1 MSLHG
6 GFCPN
11 VYLFIFYLNRLFSD
25 STGSFV
31 TNCRFSP
38 IIVADLLGLAYSP
51 SGPSSMPLYLL
62 LYLVSARDSSS
73 MYERACLQR
82 EKLSMS
88 TSAPRHVTQLNFAP
102 CPLGSSSL
110 LYLSFFLVGETTE
123 IYCRPRGIKIP
134 SIHPLHVATSS
145 LNGRTHPRTDLPEHT
160 NRPTRLTDLPIYLP
174 VLVLRLSWPRLFVKL
189 ALLRCFRDAASTAPV
204 HFSPLLPGKD
214 SLVTTDLGVSTSFW
228 LRLFPTF
235 ILFWHF
241 FVWIYSPRREKD
253 SCTNGAAPPTKQCL
267 PQCQFWPLHAL

>member
-110 LYLSFFLVGETTE
+110 LYLSFFFSRWNHRNLLPPTWN
-123 IYCRPRGIKIP
+123 KH
-134 SIHPLHVATSS
+134 SIHPPAACGHLILKRTNSS
-145 LNGRTHPRTDLPEHT
+145 TYRPPWAYEPT
-160 NRPTRLTDLPIYLP
+160 NPPYRPTYLP
-174 VLVLRLSWPRLFVKL
+174 SCPCPATVLAPALR
-189 ALLRCFRDAASTAPV
+189 
-204 HFSPLLPGKD
+204 
-214 SLVTTDLGVSTSFW
+214 
-228 LRLFPTF
+228 
-235 ILFWHF
+235 
-241 FVWIYSPRREKD
+241 
-253 SCTNGAAPPTKQCL
+253 
-267 PQCQFWPLHAL
+267 